1 MSQRPRGEEAGAADV
16 TGAGGRSG
24 GPGTTTPGTTTRGRP
39 GFRRGWP
46 RRLRQLILFLL
57 ICLFVVAGGL
67 VYGSWADD
75 RAIESDTGRAVAAV
89 RHVGALRTAVDFI
102 DETGEFLVVGLFLG
116 TDPPGSGTRLRVLG
130 THVEHPR
137 GGRRRRRGR
146 RRGVIGGRGHVRAC
160 SECRPAEGQGGGQA
174 RDATTAGTARR
185 RLLPGRGHPHAPRD
199 ASSPSQG
206 AIRRGCRGVFVT
218 PTFDHASA
226 RSAHPAPP

>member
-1 MSQRPRGEEAGAADV
+1 M

-89 RHVGALRTAVDFI
+89 RHVGVLRTAVDFI
-102 DETGEFLVVGLFLG
+102 DETGEFRSPPTGLLFPVGLEEGQRVRVEYDRAEPERVRVEGRRWTLSVVPALSIIVVGLIVAAPLWWLSIRA
-116 TDPPGSGTRLRVLG
+116 TRRSLDDPATVTPST
-130 THVEHPR
+130 PR
-137 GGRRRRRGR
+137 GEVGM
-146 RRGVIGGRGHVRAC
+146 
-160 SECRPAEGQGGGQA
+160 
-174 RDATTAGTARR
+174 
-185 RLLPGRGHPHAPRD
+185 
-199 ASSPSQG
+199 
-206 AIRRGCRGVFVT
+206 
-218 PTFDHASA
+218 
-226 RSAHPAPP
+226 

>member
-24 GPGTTTPGTTTRGRP
+24 GPGTTTPGTTTRDRP

-102 DETGEFLVVGLFLG
+102 DETGEFRSPPTGLLFPVGLEEGQRVRVEGRRWTLSVVPALSIIVVGLIVAAPLWWLSIRA
-116 TDPPGSGTRLRVLG
+116 TRRSLDDPTTVTPST
-130 THVEHPR
+130 PR
-137 GGRRRRRGR
+137 GEVGM
-146 RRGVIGGRGHVRAC
+146 
-160 SECRPAEGQGGGQA
+160 
-174 RDATTAGTARR
+174 
-185 RLLPGRGHPHAPRD
+185 
-199 ASSPSQG
+199 
-206 AIRRGCRGVFVT
+206 
-218 PTFDHASA
+218 
-226 RSAHPAPP
+226 